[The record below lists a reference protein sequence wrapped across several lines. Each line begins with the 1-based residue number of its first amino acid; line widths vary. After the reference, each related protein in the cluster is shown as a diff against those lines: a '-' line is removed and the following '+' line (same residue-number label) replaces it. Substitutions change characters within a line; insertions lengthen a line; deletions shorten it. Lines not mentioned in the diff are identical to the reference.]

1 MKEMITE
8 QEVAARI
15 LPKDA
20 DLPREVKS
28 VDDLDIRYGHVC
40 SLTRIM
46 YLL

>member
-1 MKEMITE
+1 MKEMIAE

-20 DLPREVKS
+20 DRLREVKS
-28 VDDLDIRYGHVC
+28 VDDPDIRYGHVC
-40 SLTRIM
+40 SLTSIM